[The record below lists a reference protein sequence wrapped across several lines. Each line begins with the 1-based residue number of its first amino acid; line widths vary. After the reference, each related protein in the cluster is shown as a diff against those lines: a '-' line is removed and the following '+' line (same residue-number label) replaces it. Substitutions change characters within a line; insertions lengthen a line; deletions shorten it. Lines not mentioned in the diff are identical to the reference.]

1 MARISQLGKLPDFFF
16 SLIAQKCHVVLV
28 KYSIYQEGSCFILG
42 LDVQDLY
49 LVDLIRYNIT
59 DFVDKS
65 LKKKNFQFFWKLIFK
80 KSAR

>member
-49 LVDLIRYNIT
+49 LVDLIRYKYNIT

-65 LKKKNFQFFWKLIFK
+65 LKKKIFNFFGN
-80 KSAR
+80 